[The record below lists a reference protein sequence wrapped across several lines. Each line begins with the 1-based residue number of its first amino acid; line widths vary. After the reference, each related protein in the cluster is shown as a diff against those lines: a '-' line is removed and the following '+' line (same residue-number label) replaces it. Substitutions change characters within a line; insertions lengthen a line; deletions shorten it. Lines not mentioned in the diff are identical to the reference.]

1 MPDEGASTPF
11 RDGTTAIGT
20 GAIGTGTIGTAG
32 LGSGGFDTPGFG
44 PRGQARCRALLDAAA
59 ALFVEKGIALT
70 SLSDI
75 LRQAGGSR
83 TTLYEHFGD
92 KEGLFRAVME
102 RHCDR
107 VLEEMS
113 AMQAGEP
120 AAMAEALEEN
130 LFRVGLHIAGTLT
143 MPETAAILRI
153 LVSEG
158 GRIPDIARAFFQ
170 VGPEKTVRW
179 LADGFRDLA
188 EAGRLRI
195 DDPEAAAHAFIGMM
209 VGDLLTRRLILPDE
223 SVSMEELE
231 HYVRQSVRLF
241 LQGTRP

>member
-1 MPDEGASTPF
+1 MPDKGASTPF
-11 RDGTTAIGT
+11 RDGTAALGT
-20 GAIGTGTIGTAG
+20 GGMGAG
-32 LGSGGFDTPGFG
+32 SMDTPGFG

-59 ALFVEKGIALT
+59 ALFVEKGFALT

-113 AMQAGEP
+113 AMRANGP
-120 AAMAEALEEN
+120 AAMAEELEEN
-130 LFRVGLHIAGTLT
+130 LFRVGLHVAGTLT
-143 MPETAAILRI
+143 VPETTAILRI

-158 GRIPDIARAFFQ
+158 GRIPDIAQAFFQ
-170 VGPEKTVRW
+170 VGPEKTVGW
-179 LADGFRDLA
+179 LAGCFRDLA

-195 DDPEAAAHAFIGMM
+195 DDPEAAAHAFLGMM
-209 VGDLLTRRLILPDE
+209 VGDLLTKRLILPNE
-223 SVSMEELE
+223 AVSMEELE
-231 HYVRQSVRLF
+231 RYVRQSVRLF
-241 LQGTRP
+241 LAGTRP

>member
-20 GAIGTGTIGTAG
+20 GAIGTAG

-59 ALFVEKGIALT
+59 ALFVEKGFALT

-107 VLEEMS
+107 V
-113 AMQAGEP
+113 
-120 AAMAEALEEN
+120 LEEN

>member
-1 MPDEGASTPF
+1 MPDKGASTPF
-11 RDGTTAIGT
+11 QGGIAGFGTREI
-20 GAIGTGTIGTAG
+20 
-32 LGSGGFDTPGFG
+32 GSGALGINSFDTPGCG

-59 ALFVEKGIALT
+59 ALFVEKGFALT

-113 AMQAGEP
+113 AMRAAGP
-120 AAMAEALEEN
+120 AAMAEELEEN
-130 LFRVGLHIAGTLT
+130 LYRVGLHVAGTLT
-143 MPETAAILRI
+143 MPETTAILRI

-158 GRIPDIARAFFQ
+158 GRIPDIAQAFFR
-170 VGPEKTVRW
+170 VGPEKTIGW
-179 LADGFRDLA
+179 LADCFRELSEA
-188 EAGRLRI
+188 ERLRI
-195 DDPEAAAHAFIGMM
+195 DDPEGAAHAFIGMV
-209 VGDLLTRRLILPDE
+209 VGDLLTKRLILPDE
-223 SVSMEELE
+223 PVSMEELE
-231 HYVRQSVRLF
+231 RYVRQSVRLF
-241 LQGTRP
+241 LAGTRP